1 MDYSFVVARNTQLL
15 DKYYRLREACFRE
28 ELGIPEFDG
37 GEDDYD
43 RAGTV
48 LLAVERGGR
57 VLAGARIYG
66 NHPGQGRSLPV
77 EGHHFRLR
85 NFFPTL
91 DLSSQAYCHWGRL
104 VIDPD
109 VRCKVFARSFLRRLL
124 DCTEALGYRF
134 AFIVTDRRRSR
145 YYRQLHRSIGYDY
158 RICQT
163 EIPSSESDFGDLE
176 HLVSYAVLPSGD
188 SATATDQ
195 RWRHPERMQWPDQA
209 GATGSLRLVEN
220 SSLA

>member
-1 MDYSFVVARNTQLL
+1 MDYSFVVARDTQLL

-28 ELGIPEFDG
+28 ELGIPGFNG
-37 GEDDYD
+37 GEDDFD

-66 NHPGQGRSLPV
+66 NHPGQGRRLPV
-77 EGHHFRLR
+77 ECSQFRLR

-91 DLSSQAYCHWGRL
+91 DLANEAYCHWGRL

-124 DCTEALGYRF
+124 DCTETLGYRY

-145 YYRQLHRSIGYDY
+145 YYRQMHRSIGYDY
-158 RICQT
+158 RICNA
-163 EIPSSESDFGDLE
+163 EIPSSESDFGGLE

-188 SATATDQ
+188 SAVARDE
-195 RWRHPERMQWPDQA
+195 RWRHPGRLQWPGQVGEA
-209 GATGSLRLVEN
+209 GPLRLVE
-220 SSLA
+220 SGSHA